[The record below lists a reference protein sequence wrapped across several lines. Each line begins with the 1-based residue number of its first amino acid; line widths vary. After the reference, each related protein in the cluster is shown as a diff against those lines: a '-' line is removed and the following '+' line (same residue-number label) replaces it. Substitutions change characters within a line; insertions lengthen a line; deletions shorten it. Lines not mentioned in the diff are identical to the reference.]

1 MMDPTEGWEE
11 LNRTIAQAGP
21 FDATRLLD
29 LSVALADA
37 LYAAHEP
44 SSSDSSRGLLLSALR
59 PRNIFFRVDR
69 SGAGGGED
77 ARTAVL
83 VRFGNAEPRGEAA
96 GAEPAE
102 AMEGYAYTAPELSG
116 RMGVSEGADERSDLY
131 LLGLVLFKC
140 ATGRRPFEGSTA
152 LEYLH
157 GHLAKRPPRV
167 TQLNPVVPPA
177 FEAIVERLLAKTPAD
192 RYQSAWG
199 LLHDLRR
206 CRDLHRAGRGQ
217 ETFGLGERDVSARLS
232 MPDAPCGG
240 PTQDIARA
248 LDACRAAKESARPA
262 LIVVSGPA
270 CVCSAPRASPAGRP
284 TRRQGRGED
293 DGGAGAVPAGG
304 GGGAAARHLYGKADQ
319 YNRAP
324 LAVARR
330 REAVAGALGPRARLL
345 VDVAPAAK
353 LLLGPAP
360 PPLPEARPAELQA
373 RLRSLVV
380 DLLRAVSAPGLPTLV
395 LLDDLQWADPE
406 TLSLADFV
414 LASDLPVALCATYR
428 SCEVSD
434 EHAVAQFVR
443 RAAKVVPVHEL
454 ALAPLRRGDCQAI
467 LAATLKTP
475 EDERSEA
482 LAASLVRKAHGNP
495 FHTIQLLRALV
506 ERRALHFD
514 YPSGRWTW
522 SQAEVDAALL
532 KVASCC
538 GAAFD
543 AAMLA
548 TITGASEEESQR
560 AVQPALAAG
569 LLVQGAGDA
578 VFSFQH
584 DKIQQAAHDMVG
596 ARERSD
602 LCFRAGTLL
611 RGAMREPAEAANLYE
626 VANLLNACL
635 EEPPAGADAAALAG
649 IAELDLLAA
658 RRARRCAGYARGA
671 EYAACGLRALAL
683 SGRDGELRPLRFS
696 LSLALAECKY
706 LSGAYAAAEAEI
718 ASMWQLAETRAERL
732 SAYRLRI
739 AFLSTAGRFR
749 ESAEAGLDCLR
760 SLWGI
765 SFSFEATFDD
775 VEAEMSEIASA
786 LSGTAAELDK
796 RGEKVVAAFSALPEC
811 RDSDILD
818 LMQVG
823 ADTALS
829 VRLSQLPVLF
839 CLIPARCLLLS
850 LRHGRAPETALLAGI
865 LAQACVAT
873 DATLRHA
880 ATCAKVALALASR
893 SAEDDYASVDAKT
906 LLWCSLASVLAEPFS
921 TSLEIG
927 DSAYRLALS
936 TGDVVS
942 ACIAGTCMGGAAFWS
957 CEPLY
962 SVHERSVSVNRFVEG
977 KHEIYAVVSNL
988 LAFVSALLQGEDGA
1002 SAGGPRA
1009 PPLELVLA
1017 PAEGNPCGRLALDA
1031 GRLREIFAG
1040 LPCWAK
1046 ALYTNFSIMLCVL
1059 LGDFG
1064 TAWRFVE
1071 ELDAANPNVVLLR
1084 VGYTTY
1090 QDYLFAT
1097 ALAIGVRLS
1106 PGRAEPSF
1114 DAAPLSAA
1122 ERAGLAERLRRCCD
1136 GMAPFADAS
1145 PSPTAPAPCDAGG
1158 GGAGGRAGRRRR
1170 RWRCTR
1176 RHATPA
1182 RSSASTSSRAPP
1194 PRPAPPPPPLTPP
1207 ASRARSAVAGER
1219 LASLA
1224 VDLGLRRMASGPLR
1238 VAAAAL
1244 EAWGAAPRAAALR
1257 ALVSEAGVAAA
1268 APPLPE
1274 IVVESTDLE
1283 CDVLEPAVTANESQ
1297 KRKPGSRRGSFWSVG
1312 PGGFDAVLVAPDRAD
1327 SSIAAAAS
1335 ASFEAS
1341 RSPPARP
1348 CSRPNSPPPRAAP
1361 KSSVSISDGIRDSSE
1376 SDALN
1381 WETLA
1386 SASQFISRE
1395 IELGRL
1401 LERLMVVILEISG
1414 GERGFLVLEHDVDED
1429 GGAAPTPPQGPP
1441 QYYVEASGEVV
1452 HTPTSRRP
1460 SAAFGTT
1467 SIHTEV
1473 LRGAPLAECGEQLC
1487 VRAVEWALATEQ
1499 VAIVQDCSRTEGE
1512 GPLAA
1517 AVAGD
1522 GYVQRAGVRSLLAL
1536 PISHKA
1542 RAIGAVYLENRL
1554 LRGAFPAA
1562 AVDTLRILSS
1572 QMAVSIVNARLYER
1586 LRKSFAEIAAVLA
1599 SAHDAIV
1606 TLDGAARVV
1615 AANPAS
1621 ERLWRAP
1628 RSALVGKAL
1637 SELLEIEGPQVT
1649 ALEEL
1654 RAPPKRPASSLEA
1667 ICSPKGRRGSISTDD
1682 RGFFLGRVWN
1692 GVALCPSGKI
1702 EVEVCFTSLEE
1713 AAGEQEE
1720 DLAEASSEG
1729 KSYSAFIRDVS
1740 ARVRA
1745 EKQLQA
1751 VRRRWFAMVTHDL
1764 RTPLNGIAAS
1774 HELIRDTPL
1783 SPEQREYVQHIG
1795 AATELL
1801 VSLMNDILEYSRLEE
1816 GGGAEPRPAPF
1827 DLVEH
1832 MEETAA
1838 LLAGGARNKGVELL
1852 LLVPPAVPRLVVG
1865 ESVRLR
1871 RIVMNYA
1878 SNAIKFSERGGRVE
1892 LRVDLAAR
1900 GPGASATLRF
1910 TVTDTGIG
1918 IAKEHQHLLFRP
1930 YGQLAADD
1938 VTRMYGGTGLGLAIA
1953 KRLAESL
1960 GGAVGVE
1967 SEPGRGSR
1975 FWATAVLQLQEG
1987 EQPEWPRLRG
1997 AVCAVLAA
2005 SAGVADLLE
2014 FYVSQWAGRRG
2025 AGPARRAGPTTSAA
2039 RRWRSATW
2047 RRSPRGRSRGGAPS
2061 RSSPPRP
2068 APAPAPPAPR
2078 PRRRA
2083 QSEEAAAARVAAE
2096 CIGAP
2101 SSPRS
2106 SPAPSSASPRRR
2118 RALGG
2123 RRGCFRRHGRRRGSC
2138 GRVRVL
2144 LVDDVRTNLVLAK
2157 KMLELGGCEVAT
2169 ARTASSASVRRPR
2182 PRPRPAPAEP
2192 EAGGAEA
2199 YRADPARVDLIL
2211 LDVEMPVCDGRRAC
2225 SQIRALEASGAVA
2238 GRVPIVY
2245 LSANAMPEDQE
2256 EALRLGGDAFLCKP
2270 IRRQVL
2276 MEAVA
2281 RHSRRAPP
2289 PPPEPEAPAR

>member
-1 MMDPTEGWEE
+1 MDKSDGLDAWEA
-11 LNRTIAQAGP
+11 LNRVVQRDGRFNSA
-21 FDATRLLD
+21 RLLD
-29 LSVALADA
+29 LSVALAEA
-37 LYAAHEP
+37 LYGAHER
-44 SSSDSSRGLLLSALR
+44 SGLGASRGLLLSALR
-59 PRNIFFRVDR
+59 PRNIFFRLDR

-177 FEAIVERLLAKTPAD
+177 LEAIVERLLAKTPAD

-206 CRDLHRAGRGQ
+206 CRDLHGAGRGQ

-248 LDACRAAKESARPA
+248 LDACRAAKESGRPA

-270 CVCSAPRASPAGRP
+270 CACGAPRAPPAGRP

-330 REAVAGALGPRARLL
+330 REAVAGALGPAPASSSTSPRRQAPARAR
-345 VDVAPAAK
+345 PA
-353 LLLGPAP
+353 
-360 PPLPEARPAELQA
+360 PLPEARPAELQA

-443 RAAKVVPVHEL
+443 RAAKVHPPQSARRRPPHPREVVPVHEV

-522 SQAEVDAALL
+522 SQAEVDA
-532 KVASCC
+532 VASCC

-696 LSLALAECKY
+696 L
-706 LSGAYAAAEAEI
+706 AARPRPAPPKPP
-718 ASMWQLAETRAERL
+718 SPDGPPTRSSRWPT
-732 SAYRLRI
+732 YRLRI

-765 SFSFEATFDD
+765 SFSFDATFDD
-775 VEAEMSEIASA
+775 VEAEIRAIATA
-786 LSGTAAELDK
+786 LHNLLD
-796 RGEKVVAAFSALPEC
+796 AFCALPEC
-811 RDSDILD
+811 RDRDILD
-818 LMQVG
+818 LMQIG
-823 ADTALS
+823 ADSALS
-829 VRLSQLPVLF
+829 ARYGKFVVLY

-880 ATCAKVALALASR
+880 RTCAKVALALGPGAKKESHGQ
-893 SAEDDYASVDAKT
+893 SEGDAKT
-906 LLWCSLASVLAEPFS
+906 LVWCSLASIMAES
-921 TSLEIG
+921 YRTSLEIG
-927 DSAYRLALS
+927 DSAYRLAIS
-936 TGDVVS
+936 VGDIVS
-942 ACIAGTCMGGAAFWS
+942 AYIAGICIIGDAFWC
-957 CEPLY
+957 CEPLAA
-962 SVHERSVSVNRFVEG
+962 VHDRAVSVNRFVEG
-977 KHEIYAVVSNL
+977 KQATYGIVSGL
-988 LAFVSALLQGEDGA
+988 YAFVSAVLQGEDGA

-1009 PPLELVLA
+1009 PPLELVSA

-1031 GRLREIFAG
+1031 GLLREILAG
-1040 LPCWAK
+1040 FPCWAK
-1046 ALYTNFSIMLCVL
+1046 GEFSAISIVLCIL

-1064 TAWRFVE
+1064 TAWQLVDE
-1071 ELDAANPNVVLLR
+1071 VDLANPDVVLMR
-1084 VGYTTY
+1084 EGYSCY

-1106 PGRAEPSF
+1106 PGRAEAAF

-1158 GGAGGRAGRRRR
+1158 GGAGGGA
-1170 RWRCTR
+1170 
-1176 RHATPA
+1176 AA
-1182 RSSASTSSRAPP
+1182 EAMA
-1194 PRPAPPPPPLTPP
+1194 L
-1207 ASRARSAVAGER
+1207 AVAGER

-1238 VAAAAL
+1238 AAAAAL
-1244 EAWGAAPRAAALR
+1244 EAWGAAP
-1257 ALVSEAGVAAA
+1257 
-1268 APPLPE
+1268 APPPSAPSCPRRASPPRPPRRRPRFPSGLP
-1274 IVVESTDLE
+1274 VVQ
-1283 CDVLEPAVTANESQ
+1283 PAEQLAPAARRSDRPQ
-1297 KRKPGSRRGSFWSVG
+1297 RRGSFSLSISEEN
-1312 PGGFDAVLVAPDRAD
+1312 AHNCKD
-1327 SSIAAAAS
+1327 SS
-1335 ASFEAS
+1335 
-1341 RSPPARP
+1341 
-1348 CSRPNSPPPRAAP
+1348 
-1361 KSSVSISDGIRDSSE
+1361 SE
-1376 SDALN
+1376 GDALN

-1429 GGAAPTPPQGPP
+1429 GGAAPPQGPP

-1452 HTPTSRRP
+1452 QSSASAEHRHRLSGRRP
-1460 SAAFGTT
+1460 SAAFGIS

-1487 VRAVEWALATEQ
+1487 ARAVEWALATEQ
-1499 VAIVQDCSRTEGE
+1499 VAIVQDCSKTEGE

-1637 SELLEIEGPQVT
+1637 SDLLEIEGPQLT
-1649 ALEEL
+1649 RLEEL
-1654 RAPPKRPASSLEA
+1654 KAPPKRPSSPIESMR
-1667 ICSPKGRRGSISTDD
+1667 SPKCRRRSLSADD
-1682 RGFFLGRVWN
+1682 LGRVWN
-1692 GVALCPSGKI
+1692 GVAVCPGGKI

-1713 AAGEQEE
+1713 AAGAEE
-1720 DLAEASSEG
+1720 KPAEA
-1729 KSYSAFIRDVS
+1729 KRYSAFIRDVS

-1751 VRRRWFAMVTHDL
+1751 VRRRWFAMVTH
-1764 RTPLNGIAAS
+1764 
-1774 HELIRDTPL
+1774 
-1783 SPEQREYVQHIG
+1783 
-1795 AATELL
+1795 
-1801 VSLMNDILEYSRLEE
+1801 
-1816 GGGAEPRPAPF
+1816 
-1827 DLVEH
+1827 
-1832 MEETAA
+1832 
-1838 LLAGGARNKGVELL
+1838 
-1852 LLVPPAVPRLVVG
+1852 
-1865 ESVRLR
+1865 
-1871 RIVMNYA
+1871 
-1878 SNAIKFSERGGRVE
+1878 
-1892 LRVDLAAR
+1892 
-1900 GPGASATLRF
+1900 GP
-1910 TVTDTGIG
+1910 
-1918 IAKEHQHLLFRP
+1918 
-1930 YGQLAADD
+1930 
-1938 VTRMYGGTGLGLAIA
+1938 
-1953 KRLAESL
+1953 
-1960 GGAVGVE
+1960 
-1967 SEPGRGSR
+1967 
-1975 FWATAVLQLQEG
+1975 
-1987 EQPEWPRLRG
+1987 
-1997 AVCAVLAA
+1997 
-2005 SAGVADLLE
+2005 
-2014 FYVSQWAGRRG
+2014 
-2025 AGPARRAGPTTSAA
+2025 
-2039 RRWRSATW
+2039 
-2047 RRSPRGRSRGGAPS
+2047 APS
-2061 RSSPPRP
+2061 RGPR
-2068 APAPAPPAPR
+2068 AI
-2078 PRRRA
+2078 
-2083 QSEEAAAARVAAE
+2083 AAAPLT
-2096 CIGAP
+2096 G
-2101 SSPRS
+2101 
-2106 SPAPSSASPRRR
+2106 
-2118 RALGG
+2118 
-2123 RRGCFRRHGRRRGSC
+2123 
-2138 GRVRVL
+2138 
-2144 LVDDVRTNLVLAK
+2144 
-2157 KMLELGGCEVAT
+2157 
-2169 ARTASSASVRRPR
+2169 
-2182 PRPRPAPAEP
+2182 
-2192 EAGGAEA
+2192 
-2199 YRADPARVDLIL
+2199 
-2211 LDVEMPVCDGRRAC
+2211 
-2225 SQIRALEASGAVA
+2225 VA
-2238 GRVPIVY
+2238 GKNVMTVW
-2245 LSANAMPEDQE
+2245 
-2256 EALRLGGDAFLCKP
+2256 
-2270 IRRQVL
+2270 
-2276 MEAVA
+2276 
-2281 RHSRRAPP
+2281 
-2289 PPPEPEAPAR
+2289 